1 MQIAI
6 FLYPGVTALDAIGP
20 YEVLSRIPDVELVFV
35 GEHLGEVRS
44 DTGMLGLTVDRT
56 LEQVPHPD
64 VLLVPGG
71 TGIGGL
77 MRAEALHDW
86 LHEADAH
93 SNWTTS
99 VCTGALLLAAAGILS
114 GRKATTHWLAMEEL
128 ERHGVTPVHERFVED
143 GKYMTSAGV
152 SAGIDMALGLVERLS
167 GPLMP
172 KLIQLATEYD
182 PRPPFDAGSPQTAP
196 RRLVDL
202 LRSRREAVLWGT
214 TAP

>member
-1 MQIAI
+1 MQIAV
-6 FLYPGVTALDAIGP
+6 FLYPGVTGLDAVGP
-20 YEVLSRIPDVELVFV
+20 YEVLSRIPDVDLVFV
-35 GEHLGEVRS
+35 GERLGEVRS

-56 LEQVPHPD
+56 LDQVPRPD

-71 TGIGGL
+71 TGLGEL
-77 MRAEALHDW
+77 LEAESLHAW
-86 LHEADAH
+86 LHEVDAH
-93 SNWTTS
+93 STWTTS
-99 VCTGALLLAAAGILS
+99 VCTGALLLAAAGILT

-128 ERHGVTPVHERFVED
+128 AKRGVTPVRERFVQD

-152 SAGIDMALGLVERLS
+152 SAGIDMSLALVELIS

-196 RRLVDL
+196 PRLVSL
-202 LRSRREAVLWGT
+202 LRSRREAVLFGK
-214 TAP
+214 